1 LGLGRQGLVGPR
13 MVGARLV
20 GTRVVR
26 LSLRVR
32 LLSLPVCVDSGR
44 AAGSSGVH
52 RAGPSGSAIPG
63 SGATGARSPVLVLLP
78 GLQRVLS
85 LRPRV
90 SEGLDDG
97 RPALDCATLGTA
109 LDRYEEPPMEHA
121 ASPTRRD
128 QALAFDVWKYHAS
141 VGGADKD
148 RMVQITT
155 WLLGF
160 SAGILSLH
168 ATGKLTAPWAP
179 ILLIV
184 LGILV
189 SALAAFVALLYGG
202 YATWRWAIA
211 DQIATAEAKIAE
223 AYPWSVLLPTNDPI
237 KHPAGLS
244 ELPLWLVKP
253 RAGKLAR
260 IFWFFFG
267 VSMTSAV
274 VHTVL
279 LWRVV

>member
-128 QALAFDVWKYHAS
+128 QALAFDVWEYHAS

-155 WLLGF
+155 
-160 SAGILSLH
+160 
-168 ATGKLTAPWAP
+168 
-179 ILLIV
+179 
-184 LGILV
+184 
-189 SALAAFVALLYGG
+189 
-202 YATWRWAIA
+202 
-211 DQIATAEAKIAE
+211 
-223 AYPWSVLLPTNDPI
+223 
-237 KHPAGLS
+237 
-244 ELPLWLVKP
+244 
-253 RAGKLAR
+253 
-260 IFWFFFG
+260 
-267 VSMTSAV
+267 
-274 VHTVL
+274 
-279 LWRVV
+279 